1 MKLNKAAFKVNLENA
16 KILYRLFQILQLLL
30 CIMLSCPKQVIS
42 INPICKSLVWLIKIE
57 GAKWGKCK
65 TASNAQRS
73 TFVFS
78 PFSFYTLGAGK
89 KQQYQDCQCT
99 VKGCES
105 YWLFALFRK
114 KKGKRKVDCFFLF
127 CLNQSTALGCCQ
139 WVRCVSQFILTMI
152 FDKEK

>member
-1 MKLNKAAFKVNLENA
+1 MVPLPEVMVKTIPGSQLAPKTMKFNKAAIKVNRESA
-16 KILYRLFQILQLLL
+16 KTLYRLFQILQLLL
-30 CIMLSCPKQVIS
+30 CIMLPRPKQVIS

-89 KQQYQDCQCT
+89 KIAISRLSMYF
-99 VKGCES
+99 ERM
-105 YWLFALFRK
+105 RK
-114 KKGKRKVDCFFLF
+114 FLII
-127 CLNQSTALGCCQ
+127 CI
-139 WVRCVSQFILTMI
+139 V
-152 FDKEK
+152 